1 MQTNRIKRKMDQA
14 VKQIGV
20 ITVRGP
26 DYHPTRR
33 LSIAAQERGCRI
45 LPIHPYTVWPFIEDG
60 RPVLLGDPIA
70 RCLDAVMPR
79 QGAEIRDACLPLIG
93 HLERMGVPVI
103 NSQKAVELARH
114 KFFTLQTVAAAGLP
128 VVPTIFAP
136 AMEGLR
142 QALAGFGDAGAV
154 VKPVSGR
161 QGGGVS
167 RLRPGDAP
175 SPQVVSELDQGRG
188 ILVQQYIDP
197 AGRRDLRV
205 LIIGG
210 HAAAA
215 MSLSPAEGD
224 FRANFYL
231 GGRAQAV
238 DPGPDIVAMAERAA
252 GCLGLQIAGVDLM
265 IDAAGRAYVNE
276 VNYAPGFRALEAA
289 TGRDIA
295 GAMIDYVLRVIEDH

>member
-1 MQTNRIKRKMDQA
+1 MGS
-14 VKQIGV
+14 VSKQIGV

-33 LSIAAQERGCRI
+33 LGQAAQERGCRI
-45 LPIHPYTVWPFIEDG
+45 LPIHPYTVWPTIEDG
-60 RPVLLGDPIA
+60 RPALLGDPNA
-70 RCLDAVMPR
+70 RHLDAVMPR

-114 KFFTLQTVAAAGLP
+114 KFFTLQAVAAAGLP
-128 VVPTIFAP
+128 VVPSIFAP
-136 AMEGLR
+136 AMDGFR
-142 QALAGFGDAGAV
+142 QALAGFGAAGAV

-161 QGGGVS
+161 QGGGVC

-175 SPQVVSELDQGRG
+175 PPQVVSELDKGHG
-188 ILVQQYIDP
+188 ILVQQFIEP

-205 LIIGG
+205 LIIGA

-215 MSLSPAEGD
+215 MSLSPVEGD
-224 FRANFYL
+224 FRANFHL
-231 GGRAQAV
+231 GGRAQAI
-238 DPGPDIVAMAERAA
+238 DPPSDIAATAERAA
-252 GCLGLQIAGVDLM
+252 VCLGLQIAGVDLM
-265 IDAAGRAYVNE
+265 IDAAGCVYVNE

-295 GAMIDYVLRVIEDH
+295 GAMIDYVLRVIEDHPR

>member
-1 MQTNRIKRKMDQA
+1 MGS
-14 VKQIGV
+14 VSKQIG
-20 ITVRGP
+20 ILTVRGP

-33 LSIAAQERGCRI
+33 LAQAARERGCRV
-45 LPIHPYTVWPFIEDG
+45 LSIHPYTVWPSIEDG
-60 RPVLLGDPIA
+60 RPMLSGNPVA

-93 HLERMGVPVI
+93 HFERMGVPVI

-136 AMEGLR
+136 ASEGLR
-142 QALAGFGDAGAV
+142 QALAGFGAAGAV

-161 QGGGVS
+161 QGGGVR
-167 RLRPGDAP
+167 RLQAGDAP
-175 SPQVVSELDQGRG
+175 PPQVISELDKGNG
-188 ILVQQYIDP
+188 ILVQQYIEP

-215 MSLSPAEGD
+215 MSLSPVEGD
-224 FRANFYL
+224 FRANFHL

-238 DPGPDIVAMAERAA
+238 EPAPDITAMAERAA
-252 GCLGLQIAGVDLM
+252 VCLGLQIAGVDLM

-289 TGRDIA
+289 TGRDVA
-295 GAMIDYVLRVIEDH
+295 GAMIDYVLCVIGDH